1 MFTIQFDHSAINVIM
16 SGLSKLPYEQSAN
29 LIHGIQSEVRRQ
41 TDQQAAAAQAAA
53 APIEPPASAPV
64 TTEGTEVGPGVAS
77 GE

>member
-41 TDQQAAAAQAAA
+41 TDQHAAAAQAAV
-53 APIEPPASAPV
+53 APIEPPASTQV
-64 TTEGTEVGPGVAS
+64 TSDGAEAGPGVAS
-77 GE
+77 CE

>member
-41 TDQQAAAAQAAA
+41 TGQQAAAAQAAA
-53 APIEPPASAPV
+53 APIEPPASTSV
-64 TTEGTEVGPGVAS
+64 TSDGAEVGSGVAS
-77 GE
+77 CE

>member
-41 TDQQAAAAQAAA
+41 TDLQAAAAQAAA
-53 APIEPPASAPV
+53 APIEPPAPTRV
-64 TTEGTEVGPGVAS
+64 TSDGAEVGPGVAS
-77 GE
+77 CE